1 MFTQGSSVSKRDQL
15 DHRIEPVT
23 IDDLREVAVF
33 RDAPQHLSSLEFV
46 GSEALATL
54 RQRFIF
60 ERTWDVYPYSESS
73 AEFRRRVINAIE
85 TIISHHAGGRIAVV
99 CHGGVINAY
108 VSHVVGSKFDILF
121 RPAHTSISIVAAADG
136 IHTLYTLND
145 VHHLSTVE
153 KDFRSV

>member
-1 MFTQGSSVSKRDQL
+1 M
-15 DHRIEPVT
+15 
-23 IDDLREVAVF
+23 F

-73 AEFRRRVINAIE
+73 AEFRGRVISAIQ
-85 TIISHHAGGRIAVV
+85 TIISNHAGGRVVVV

-108 VSHVVGSKFDILF
+108 VGHVIGSRFDMLF
-121 RPAHTSISIVAAADG
+121 RPAHTSISIAASADG
-136 IHTLYTLND
+136 IETLYTLND
-145 VHHLSTVE
+145 VHHLSTADR
-153 KDFRSV
+153 DFRSV